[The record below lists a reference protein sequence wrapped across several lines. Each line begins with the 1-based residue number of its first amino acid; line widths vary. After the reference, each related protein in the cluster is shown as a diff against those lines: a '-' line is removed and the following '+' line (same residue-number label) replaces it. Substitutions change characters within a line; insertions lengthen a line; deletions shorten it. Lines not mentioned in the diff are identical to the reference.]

1 MAIKASPSE
10 TAGSGRVDVKWL
22 RRIYERIRA
31 HIPPSAQRRRINA
44 IQDELFQIPSLP
56 PINFLANPLGD
67 RLTTARQEMSEFL
80 AEEDD
85 ISDEEHQYLLMQM
98 FFRGPMNKVRE
109 ELRTILNSI
118 EIEDSVQSL
127 PVWDIG
133 CGRGELLEILNEAGF
148 NAVGIDTSA
157 LMIKKLNELNLQAR
171 HGDAIEELKQAPENS
186 LCGITAFH
194 VIEHMPFKTV
204 VELLQLSYQK
214 LAPGGFLLLETPNP
228 FCFESLSY
236 FYTDQT
242 HVRPIQ
248 PYQLAFAVETAGFTE
263 TRLHFTA
270 PVPAS
275 RKQAHQTWMRLYQN
289 HGIVAKKPMAKSSS
303 LKEAA

>member
-1 MAIKASPSE
+1 MS
-10 TAGSGRVDVKWL
+10 D
-22 RRIYERIRA
+22 
-31 HIPPSAQRRRINA
+31 
-44 IQDELFQIPSLP
+44 
-56 PINFLANPLGD
+56 FLV
-67 RLTTARQEMSEFL
+67 
-80 AEEDD
+80 EEDG
-85 ISDEEHQYLLMQM
+85 ITDEEHQYLLMQM
-98 FFRGPMNKVRE
+98 FFRGPMDKVRE
-109 ELRTILNSI
+109 ELRAVLDTI
-118 EIEDSVQSL
+118 DVDQSVQSL

-157 LMIKKLNELNLQAR
+157 LMIRKLNELNLEAR
-171 HGDAIEELKQAPENS
+171 HGDAIDELRMAPDNS

-194 VIEHMPFKTV
+194 VIEHMPFGTV
-204 VELLQLSYQK
+204 TELLRLSYQK

-228 FCFESLSY
+228 FCFESLSF

-248 PYQLAFAVETAGFTE
+248 PYQLAFAVETTGFTD

-275 RKQAHQTWMRLYQN
+275 RKQDTHNWMRLYQN
-289 HGIVAKKPMAKSSS
+289 HGIVAKKPLASAST
-303 LKEAA
+303 LKKAA